1 MALMKDY
8 PAYHK
13 HLQELMGKLGQE
25 HPEVMKSFGSLHA
38 TASAEGELD
47 GATKELIA
55 LGIAIAVHC
64 DGCISFHVHDA
75 LQAGATR
82 AAIVE
87 TIGVAIL
94 MGGGPSV
101 MYGVEALEAVEQFEA
116 AAG

>member
-1 MALMKDY
+1 MALVKDY

-25 HPEVMKSFGSLHA
+25 HPEVMKAFGSLHA
-38 TASAEGELD
+38 AATAEGELD
-47 GATKELIA
+47 SATK
-55 LGIAIAVHC
+55 
-64 DGCISFHVHDA
+64 
-75 LQAGATR
+75 

-101 MYGVEALEAVEQFEA
+101 MYGVEALEAVAQFEA
-116 AAG
+116 ELS